1 MESIPPERELQ
12 VSLAAFAERGDT
24 SAIADDIDFGL
35 YRPLCSSSN
44 DGVCQIKH
52 CLPYCNKLLF
62 NIGLELREQRGGSLS
77 LVTIPVHL
85 GASCPG
91 PELHRAT
98 PFLRWILKT
107 HVCITAFEL
116 WDSPSRPHGQIVLQE
131 LPENSG
137 IQEAN
142 TAHFRRRRQ
151 PAHPHHEAPS
161 QASQPGGAELL
172 WYVPVRGNCERH
184 IGAFENYGKCL
195 TSLVLKSSFGFDQ
208 PPKTLFD
215 ALAANSTL
223 KWLDLVAYWKTA
235 KPPGPLGEYVRSN
248 GFLPSLTVSGLDV
261 DREKLL
267 LDKVLVR
274 NDTLC
279 RLHVSN
285 LFGGGRSVRFIT
297 KVLAECSALRK
308 LYVGSVRTA
317 YTKISEATLTR
328 CADALERNQTLEEL
342 TLPYGLWR
350 PNNWIA
356 FFELLPKNKQLKK
369 LDVTHRFPQDYLT
382 LQPVLGALALTKQSA
397 QVSFGHYVHGIGVD
411 FLHFEVFSSVELSGD
426 ESAQVDALQLLP
438 AYDHVTSLS
447 VDVFETRELMFS
459 ALAKYIRE
467 TTLLRKLRLTVT
479 NPEDPEK
486 TAASTCWAL
495 LFQSM
500 SVNTSISDLDVSTN
514 GAFRYN
520 DCLTRIIG
528 HNRYI
533 SRVSFLENTGFGN
546 ATEFVSLLSK
556 TIGDNYALLEVDLH
570 GAKVGVDAKW
580 CLFAIREATR
590 RNCGLVER
598 AAAFDQT
605 GPLDRYTA
613 SAFETVARS
622 PALLRELAQK
632 TGVAAAEVAERLQS
646 RLEGAAECKLHDLS
660 DECWRLVRSYL
671 SFDDVKPYHFM
682 PS

>member
-1 MESIPPERELQ
+1 DSKSTSSSPRCLGFADGVPSRVPPVQLFHDLFSVPLQVQYDKLARVIPRQSAMESIPPERELQ

-24 SAIADDIDFGL
+24 SAIADDAEFGL

-44 DGVCQIKH
+44 DGVCQIKN

-85 GASCPG
+85 VPRAG

-98 PFLRWILKT
+98 PFLRWILKS

-131 LPENSG
+131 LPENSAIKKLTLRSFEEG
-137 IQEAN
+137 GS
-142 TAHFRRRRQ
+142 
-151 PAHPHHEAPS
+151 PHTHITKHLPRLRGLEVLS
-161 QASQPGGAELL
+161 CSGMCSCAETVNDISALL
-172 WYVPVRGNCERH
+172 RTT
-184 IGAFENYGKCL
+184 KCL
-195 TSLVLKSSFGFDQ
+195 TSLELKSSFGFDQ

-223 KWLDLVAYWKTA
+223 KWLDLGTYWKTA

-308 LYVGSVRTA
+308 FYVGSVRTA

-328 CADALERNQTLEEL
+328 CVDALERNQTLEEL

-479 NPEDPEK
+479 NPEDPES
-486 TAASTCWAL
+486 TAPSTCWAL
-495 LFQSM
+495 LFQSI

-556 TIGDNYALLEVDLH
+556 T
-570 GAKVGVDAKW
+570 
-580 CLFAIREATR
+580 
-590 RNCGLVER
+590 
-598 AAAFDQT
+598 
-605 GPLDRYTA
+605 
-613 SAFETVARS
+613 
-622 PALLRELAQK
+622 
-632 TGVAAAEVAERLQS
+632 
-646 RLEGAAECKLHDLS
+646 
-660 DECWRLVRSYL
+660 
-671 SFDDVKPYHFM
+671 
-682 PS
+682 